1 MTQIV
6 PPEDKS
12 NPVPR
17 RVMLAIATACA
28 LFAASSESFAY
39 DGPTFRTG
47 LWKLERTL
55 ETNGKPTDRRQPSGL
70 LVARHTTRCVNPTN
84 ALKAELTPLEVG
96 ACNVSDLHKTADGYV
111 FEKVCRGATPIKTE
125 INVKSDSAYT
135 EINEGQMGKIS
146 TKETVVA
153 RRVGDCHP
161 PT

>member
-17 RVMLAIATACA
+17 RVMLAIATACV
-28 LFAASSESFAY
+28 LFGASSESFAY
-39 DGPTFRTG
+39 DDPTFRPG
-47 LWKLERTL
+47 LGKLERTL

-96 ACNVSDLHKTADGYV
+96 ACSVSDLHKTADGYV

-153 RRVGDCHP
+153 QRVGDCHP